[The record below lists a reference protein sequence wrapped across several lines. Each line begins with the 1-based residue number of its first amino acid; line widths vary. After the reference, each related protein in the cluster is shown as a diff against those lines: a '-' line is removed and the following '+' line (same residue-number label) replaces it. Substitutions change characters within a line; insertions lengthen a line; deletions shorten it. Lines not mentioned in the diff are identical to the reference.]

1 MNVLSNAFKYTP
13 EGGHIDVS
21 LTRGTDPDAVE
32 EPLRNY
38 FEIRVT
44 DNGCGI
50 DESEISRIFDRFYQ
64 VHNTR
69 NESQPGTGVGL
80 HLTRS
85 LVRLHHGT
93 IQAANNADGAGCHF
107 TIRLPLGSSHL
118 TANELDAAFAPA
130 VPVRP
135 ASGTAPQTDTDAGT
149 EGKAVHPKSSYRV
162 LVVEDDEEIRSYIC
176 CELATDFYTE
186 GCGNGK
192 EALELIFKRPPHLII
207 SDVMMPEMDGIAL
220 CTRVKQN
227 INLNH
232 IPVVLLTAKTREEDN
247 LEGLNCGADAYLTK
261 PFSIEILRR
270 TVQNLI
276 NNRKLLQNKFGGS
289 QTQEKRMQK
298 LHVESPD
305 ERLLNR
311 VMKVINDNMANPD
324 LSVDMLAKK
333 VGISRVHL
341 YRKLKELTNQSAS
354 DLIRNVRLKQAAAL
368 LAAKRQSINEVAT
381 RTGFANVNYFSTAF
395 KELYGLTPTAYME
408 QCLKASDDRKQ

>member
-149 EGKAVHPKSSYRV
+149 EEKAVHPKSSYRV

-176 CELATDFYTE
+176 RELATDFYTE

-270 TVQNLI
+270 TVQNI
-276 NNRKLLQNKFGGS
+276 IHNRKLLQNKFGGS
-289 QTQEKRMQK
+289 QTQEKRVQK

-324 LSVDMLAKK
+324 LSVDMLAEK

-408 QCLKASDDRKQ
+408 QCLKASDDGKQ